1 MFSKLINLI
10 PRDWLVYMYKHMPF
24 TKIKNWIVYRAQH
37 KFLVSVL
44 GVITN
49 EAGQVLLLKHVYRNE
64 PWGVPGGW
72 MELEKPESALER
84 EIYEETKLSVE
95 ITGLAQALFGQQPV
109 RVDLI
114 FRGKIVGGSFTPS
127 SEISDIMYCDIDHW
141 PEGLPDVQKRLIKS
155 VLADNNS

>member
-1 MFSKLINLI
+1 MFSKIIKLF
-10 PRDWLVYMYKHMPF
+10 PHDWLVYMYKHMPF
-24 TKIKNWIVYRAQH
+24 NKLKNWIVYRAQY

-49 EAGQVLLLKHVYRNE
+49 EAGQVLLLKHVYRDE

-72 MELEKPESALER
+72 MELENPEIALAR

-95 ITGLAQALFGQQPV
+95 ITGIAQALFGQHPV

-114 FRGKIVGGSFTPS
+114 FKGRITGGTFTPC
-127 SEISDIMYCDIDHW
+127 SEISEMMYCDIDDW
-141 PEGLPDVQKRLIKS
+141 PEGMPDVQKQLIKS
-155 VLADNNS
+155 VLANETK